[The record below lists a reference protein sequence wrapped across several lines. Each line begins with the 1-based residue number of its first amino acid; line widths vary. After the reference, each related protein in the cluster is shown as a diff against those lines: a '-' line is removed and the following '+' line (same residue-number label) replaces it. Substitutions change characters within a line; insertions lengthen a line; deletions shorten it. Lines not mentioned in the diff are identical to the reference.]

1 MQTQQSFITHPFVFL
16 DNWLDDADLEQLK
29 SYCLKEG
36 TEDAQLVDVNGNIS
50 VDTTIR
56 KSKSKLHFVTDENR
70 HFFEKIRDAAVLV
83 NSKSYN
89 YDLLGFDYMQYA
101 EYHGTDNGFYNYHS
115 DMILGENL
123 PKGPAY
129 PRKLSIS
136 IVLSDPSEYEGG
148 DLEFMWGS
156 KEILKVEQPKGR
168 LVAFPSWLMHR
179 VTPVTSGVRRSIVVW
194 CIGPMFK

>member
-16 DNWLDDADLEQLK
+16 DNWLEDSDLDLLNSYCIKGGVDDATIVGNKGDLSLDN
-29 SYCLKEG
+29 S
-36 TEDAQLVDVNGNIS
+36 
-50 VDTTIR
+50 IR
-56 KSKSKLHFVTDENR
+56 KSKFKLHLVTDENR
-70 HFFEKIRDAAVLV
+70 HFFEKIRDAAVLI

-101 EYHGTDNGFYNYHS
+101 EYHGTENNFYNFHT
-115 DMILGENL
+115 DLILGDNL
-123 PKGPAY
+123 PKGALY
-129 PRKLSIS
+129 PRKLSLS

-168 LVAFPSWLMHR
+168 MIAFPSWLMHR